1 MPLPTATEGD
11 DKFFL
16 PEMPLPGAR
25 GDALGGWDQL
35 ILLNPSLTVVDADF
49 AGFSNLEVLQLRGA
63 GGTVTLG
70 TTAAAA
76 FTGGSTKVVGSG
88 ITLNASAYVAG
99 EAVVF
104 VGGAHGLVDTITTG
118 AGNDKVTGNGGA
130 DVISTG
136 RGDDKIVFASITDFM
151 DTYSVNGGLGVDTL
165 SFTGVGGTI
174 EDAGFDKFSNLEFIK
189 VEDGAWTLNLGA
201 EAVTAFTGGHVSIV
215 GTAATD
221 SMTINVV
228 AGGPRITAT
237 GSDFADV
244 INGGSGADVING
256 GGKGGSSGGNDTL
269 RGGAGND
276 TFVFYGSG
284 LDDISFTS
292 GDTIDGGTGYDVIR
306 LLVGGSVNDD
316 AFANVSNI
324 EGISLG
330 TGNYSLTFE
339 DNAKAAFDGNNVRVN
354 AAQAT
359 SAFVDATNLG
369 RSGARFSV
377 TGSDGNDF
385 IGIGGNI
392 ATMTGG
398 GGADQFLVEKGAF
411 YKATITD
418 FEDGVDKLLMFRS
431 DLPAGLDSDEKVNAL
446 LAKITSDTPEGLLIN
461 GHAIG
466 LGGTLTLAGMTK
478 AQLDATDF
486 FVLG

>member
-1 MPLPTATEGD
+1 
-11 DKFFL
+11 
-16 PEMPLPGAR
+16 MPLPGAR

-70 TTAAAA
+70 AEAAAA

-88 ITLNASAYVAG
+88 ITLNATAYTAG

-104 VGGAHGLVDTITTG
+104 VGGAYGLADTIETG
-118 AGNDKVTGNGGA
+118 AGKDKIDGNGGA
-130 DVISTG
+130 DVIRTG
-136 RGDDKIVFASITDFM
+136 GGDDKIVFHSIADFM
-151 DTYSVNGGLGVDTL
+151 DTVLVNGGLGVDTL
-165 SFTGVGGTI
+165 SFTSVGGTI
-174 EDAGFDKFSNLEFIK
+174 EDAGFDKFSNLEYIK

-221 SMTINVV
+221 SMTINV
-228 AGGPRITAT
+228 AADGPRITAT

-256 GGKGGSSGGNDTL
+256 GGKGGSSGGDDTL
-269 RGGAGND
+269 TGGAGND

-292 GDTIDGGTGYDVIR
+292 GDTIDGGTGYDTIR
-306 LLVGGSVNDD
+306 LLTGGSVGDD

-330 TGNYSLTFE
+330 TGYYSLTLD
-339 DNAKAAFDGNNVRVN
+339 DNAKAAFDGSNVRVN

-359 SAFVDATNLG
+359 SVFVDATNLG

-398 GGADQFLVEKGAF
+398 EGADQYLVEKGAF

-418 FEDGVDKLLMFRS
+418 FKNGEDMLLIDRR
-431 DLPAGLDSDEKVNAL
+431 DLPAGLDSEEKVNAL

-486 FVLG
+486 FVFG